1 MRMDPLLRQ
10 VQQTIQDYGMLEET
24 HTLLVAVSGGP
35 DSMALLHVLYQLR
48 DSFPG
53 QLIVAHLNHR
63 TRTDAAADA
72 QFVAEQAQAL
82 GLPYVS
88 AAIDVPAYRQRYKLS
103 PEDAARR
110 VRYAFLQ
117 ATAEQHQAQRIA
129 LGHTA
134 NDQAETVLLRMLR
147 GTGPRG
153 LAGIPPVRGSIIRP
167 LIRVHRQEV
176 LTFLRAHGVPFREDP
191 TNQQREYRRNQVRL
205 DLLPLL
211 QQRYNPRIVEA
222 LCSLADLLAADEAAL
237 RLAAQ
242 QGLQAA
248 RVQGS
253 SEQVQLWID
262 ALTTLPPALQAR
274 VLREALGE
282 AAGGLQGF
290 TRKHILAILKLL
302 QGEDGQKWQ
311 VLPRGMIVERRYG
324 VLQIHRGFPP
334 ASLPIDVPLPIPGR
348 CPLATLGIT
357 LLSEVRTRQTLTGPF
372 PTGDQVWL
380 DAARLEG
387 EVRVRTRRAGDRFQ
401 PLGSPYSKKLKRLLI
416 DAKIPHSLR
425 DRLPLIVSPAGI
437 AWVGGVQLAEWA
449 KVTPSTR
456 EILLLSLIRHPPGEA
471 LPPGDS
477 GPGT

>member
-1 MRMDPLLRQ
+1 M
-10 VQQTIQDYGMLEET
+10 QQTIQDHSMLEET
-24 HTLLVAVSGGP
+24 RTLLVAVSGGP
-35 DSMALLHVLYQLR
+35 DSMALLHALYRLR
-48 DSFPG
+48 DSFPV

-63 TRTDAAADA
+63 MRTEAATDA
-72 QFVAEQAQAL
+72 QFVAARAQEF

-88 AAIDVPAYRQRYKLS
+88 AAIDVPAYRQRHKLS

-117 ATAEQHQAQRIA
+117 ATAAEHQAQRIA

-167 LIRVHRQEV
+167 LIRVHRHEV

-253 SEQVQLWID
+253 SEQVQLWI
-262 ALTTLPPALQAR
+262 
-274 VLREALGE
+274 
-282 AAGGLQGF
+282 
-290 TRKHILAILKLL
+290 
-302 QGEDGQKWQ
+302 
-311 VLPRGMIVERRYG
+311 
-324 VLQIHRGFPP
+324 
-334 ASLPIDVPLPIPGR
+334 
-348 CPLATLGIT
+348 
-357 LLSEVRTRQTLTGPF
+357 
-372 PTGDQVWL
+372 
-380 DAARLEG
+380 
-387 EVRVRTRRAGDRFQ
+387 
-401 PLGSPYSKKLKRLLI
+401 
-416 DAKIPHSLR
+416 
-425 DRLPLIVSPAGI
+425 
-437 AWVGGVQLAEWA
+437 
-449 KVTPSTR
+449 
-456 EILLLSLIRHPPGEA
+456 
-471 LPPGDS
+471 
-477 GPGT
+477 

>member
-1 MRMDPLLRQ
+1 MDPLLKQ
-10 VQQTIQDYGMLEET
+10 VGQTIKDHGMLEET
-24 HTLLVAVSGGP
+24 RTLLVAVSGGP
-35 DSMALLHVLYQLR
+35 DSMALLHALYRLR
-48 DSFPG
+48 DSFPV

-63 TRTDAAADA
+63 MRADAATDA
-72 QFVAEQAQAL
+72 QFVAARAQELA
-82 GLPYVS
+82 LPYVS
-88 AAIDVPAYRQRYKLS
+88 TAIDVPAYRRRHKLS

-110 VRYAFLQ
+110 VRYDFLQ
-117 ATAEQHQAQRIA
+117 ATAAEHQAQRIA

-134 NDQAETVLLRMLR
+134 DDQAETVLLRMLR
-147 GTGPRG
+147 GTGLKG
-153 LAGIPPVRGSIIRP
+153 LAGIPPVRGSIVRP

-176 LTFLRAHGVPFREDP
+176 LTFLRAHGIPFREDP

-222 LCSLADLLAADEAAL
+222 LCSLADLLAADDAAL

-242 QGLQAA
+242 QALQVA

-253 SEQVQLWID
+253 PAHVELQID
-262 ALTTLPPALQAR
+262 ALTTLPPALQGR

-302 QGEDGQKWQ
+302 QGEDGQKWL
-311 VLPRGMIVERRYG
+311 VLPRGMIVERRYS

-334 ASLPIDVPLPIPGR
+334 ASLPVDVPLPIPGR
-348 CPLATLGIT
+348 RSIATLGIT
-357 LLSEVRTRQTLTGPF
+357 LRSEIRTRETLPGPF

-380 DAARLEG
+380 DAARLQG

-401 PLGSPYSKKLKRLLI
+401 PLGSPYAKKLKRFLI

-449 KVTPSTR
+449 RVTPSTR
-456 EILLLSLIRHPPGEA
+456 EILRLSLIRHPPGAA
-471 LPPGDS
+471 LPAGDS